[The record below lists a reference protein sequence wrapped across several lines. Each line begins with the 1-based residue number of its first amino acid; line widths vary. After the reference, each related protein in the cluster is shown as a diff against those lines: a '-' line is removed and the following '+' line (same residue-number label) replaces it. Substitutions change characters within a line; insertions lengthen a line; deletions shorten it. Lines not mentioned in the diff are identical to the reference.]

1 MILEIYS
8 IKDELA
14 GTFGNLMVVN
24 EKVAQRTFR
33 WITTETEKPDCDDK
47 RIYKLGAYDTE
58 TGQIMPQQPELVYN
72 IEQEKKTMTEPEAKP
87 ARRKKA

>member
-1 MILEIYS
+1 MILEIFA

-33 WITTETEKPDCDDK
+33 WITAETEKPDCDDK
-47 RIYKLGAYDTE
+47 RIYKLGMYDTE
-58 TGQIMPQQPELVYN
+58 TGQIVPQQPKLVYN
-72 IEQEKKTMTEPEAKP
+72 IEQEKKQMEEPQKKP
-87 ARRKKA
+87 ARGKKA

>member
-1 MILEIYS
+1 MILEIYA

-33 WITTETEKPDCDDK
+33 WITAETEKPDCDDK
-47 RIYKLGAYDTE
+47 RIYKLGMYDTE
-58 TGQIMPQQPELVYN
+58 TGAIAAQQPELVYN
-72 IEQEKKTMTEPEAKP
+72 IEQEKKQMEAPKKP
-87 ARRKKA
+87 VRGKKA

>member
-1 MILEIYS
+1 MILEIFA

-33 WITTETEKPDCDDK
+33 WITAETEKPDCDDK

-58 TGQIMPQQPELVYN
+58 TGQIMPQQPELIYN
-72 IEQEKKTMTEPEAKP
+72 IEQEKKQMEEPQKKP
-87 ARRKKA
+87 ARGKKA